1 MEVLCLLLAS
11 ILPII
16 VCAMICENKGRTT
29 WKGVVAGAFLGWIG
43 VIICVCLDNRKQL

>member
-1 MEVLCLLLAS
+1 MEVLLILIGC

-43 VIICVCLDNRKQL
+43 VIVCACLDNHKQQ